1 MVEHNNIANI
11 LSYSVNMDRLSWIV
25 FNTYSEAVEFLQ
37 LSFC

>member
-1 MVEHNNIANI
+1 MVELNDLANF
-11 LSYSVNMDRLSWIV
+11 LSFSVNLNSVSWIV